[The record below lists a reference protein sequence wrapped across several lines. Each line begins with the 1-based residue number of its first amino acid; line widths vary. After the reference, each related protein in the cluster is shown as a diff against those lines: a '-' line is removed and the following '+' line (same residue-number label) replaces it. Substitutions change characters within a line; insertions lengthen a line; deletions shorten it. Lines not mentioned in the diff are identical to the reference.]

1 MRILALSLI
10 LLFATTAPLWADDL
24 AACSARGALVR
35 QKAEKFDGDVR
46 IKRLI
51 DADLKRA
58 RAEAAEG
65 DADEC
70 NEALDHATKLLS
82 GGA

>member
-1 MRILALSLI
+1 MRVLILAAFLLPLSVV
-10 LLFATTAPLWADDL
+10 AARADDVD
-24 AACSARGALVR
+24 ACRARQADLT
-35 QKAEKFDGDVR
+35 QKAQQFNGDNM

-51 DADLKRA
+51 QADLQRA
-58 RAEAAEG
+58 MSELREG

-82 GGA
+82 GQT